1 MVNDEACWLLKP
13 ETYMNLSGAA
23 VAAIVRTHGIN
34 PECMLV
40 VHDEIDL
47 EVGTVR
53 LKFGGGPGGHNGLK
67 DIIGRLGHGD
77 FFRLRIGVG
86 HPGSRA
92 AVTSYLLD
100 RVDESDRA
108 AILAAIGAALAHAPQ
123 IVRGEMSQ
131 VMNKLN
137 RRRKPVADQTEDPQ
151 AAKRPPRG
159 AEQEQ

>member
-1 MVNDEACWLLKP
+1 
-13 ETYMNLSGAA
+13 MNLSGAA
-23 VAAIVRTHGIN
+23 VAAIVRYHGID

-53 LKFGGGPGGHNGLK
+53 LKFGGGHGGHNGLK
-67 DIIGRLGHGD
+67 DIIERFGNGD
-77 FFRLRIGVG
+77 FYRLRIGVG

-108 AILAAIGAALAHAPQ
+108 AILAAIGATLAHAPQ
-123 IVRGEMSQ
+123 LVRGEMSQ

-137 RRRKPVADQTEDPQ
+137 RRRKPVADQTEDPKD
-151 AAKRPPRG
+151 AKLPPRG
-159 AEQEQ
+159 VQHEQ